1 MKAEKRLAGLLAL
14 ALIAAIACLWL
25 FTARPQTAPDIAVKT
40 LDGEVIDLGALRGRP
55 LLVSFWATTC
65 AACVKELPELIALY
79 HELAPK
85 GLQVIAVAMP
95 DDPPNRVIAMR
106 DARRIPYPI
115 ALDLDAGVAMA
126 FGGVSMTP
134 TTFLIAPDGRV
145 ITHNT
150 GRMDVEKMRRRI
162 LNLLG

>member
-1 MKAEKRLAGLLAL
+1 MKAKNRLAVLLAL
-14 ALIAAIACLWL
+14 VLIAAMAYLWL
-25 FTARPQTAPDIAVKT
+25 FTTSPQRVPDVAVRT
-40 LDGEVIDLGALRGRP
+40 LDGEVIDLVGLRGQP

-65 AACVKELPELIALY
+65 AACVRELPQLIALY

-85 GLQVIAVAMP
+85 GLQVIAVAMA

-115 ALDLDAGVAMA
+115 ALDLDASIAMA
-126 FGGVSMTP
+126 FGGISMTP

-145 ITHNT
+145 ITHNS
-150 GRMDVEKMRRRI
+150 GRMDVDKMRRQI